1 MNMTILIGLFVF
13 IIIFLFVRMPKF
25 LLRFVRTGTVRL
37 AIGLLMLVLLNVFGN
52 SFGLHV
58 PINLF
63 TVLVSSVL
71 GIFGVVSLALI
82 HLLILA

>member
-71 GIFGVVSLALI
+71 GIFGVASLALI

>member
-63 TVLVSSVL
+63 TVLVCSVL
-71 GIFGVVSLALI
+71 GIFGVASLALI